1 MNIIECTDERLAL
14 HLNPFQLFVI
24 INEKTRPY
32 LNVIRQMESKYQEF
46 HFEYIDFEAADTMQF
61 KVSDKIDP
69 QLYFSIMHA
78 DLVARLMPAQWGRK
92 CSDYTYLVHTFTSS
106 PSTDIVQECVRG
118 MVSTMSRHLEK
129 GVYGLF
135 KRFFFYGDDDFDAF
149 FQTMSEESAVRLS
162 ELEQKLS
169 SRYIPS
175 NVGLT
180 AVEKASKDFVSL
192 LTSEE
197 QEDFW
202 RLVKDDL
209 GYYDEEESRLV
220 FESFLHYKYTDE
232 GGYYDFFPN
241 HDSGSINDPNFCIA
255 IVPSANKRISKAN
268 YDIIIAKDNQ
278 AQESTV
284 LNFYN
289 EKGSKMLFVLILLLY
304 KKGDGFSNIL
314 FNNEEAG
321 NLIIELYN
329 LFFEAGGKEWLNGMR
344 DVPHRI
350 SMYRNHASSYVTKD
364 NPIDDNTTKYWCSVE
379 NVKKKMGRKKETVR
393 LIHLP
398 QDRILIESD
407 EIKSLMDRFPSLDDL
422 VKNPFKKIKENEI
435 LAKFRDMEFGNRRK
449 RSSYNME

>member
-32 LNVIRQMESKYQEF
+32 LDAIRQMESKYKDF

-78 DLVARLMPAQWGRK
+78 DLVARRMPAQWGREN
-92 CSDYTYLVHTFTSS
+92 DYTYIVHTFTSS
-106 PSTDIVQECVRG
+106 LSTDIVQEGVRG

-129 GVYGLF
+129 GVGQLF
-135 KRFFFYGDDDFDAF
+135 RRFFLYGDDDFDAF
-149 FQTMSEESAVRLS
+149 FQKVSEENAERLS
-162 ELEQKLS
+162 ELEQKLDECHNSS
-169 SRYIPS
+169 SRW
-175 NVGLT
+175 T
-180 AVEKASKDFVSL
+180 AVERASKDFVSL

-197 QEDFW
+197 QEEFW
-202 RLVKDDL
+202 RIVKDGF

-350 SMYRNHASSYVTKD
+350 STYRNHASSYVTKD

-379 NVKKKMGRKKETVR
+379 NVKKEMGRRKETVR
-393 LIHLP
+393 LIRLP

-422 VKNPFKKIKENEI
+422 VKNPFKSIKENEI

-449 RSSYNME
+449 LSSYNME